1 MRNIFMNRWE
11 HIAIITFIACDA
23 VLENL
28 NWFKNSYKCCYKSV
42 EKRVGDIVHRLS
54 K

>member
-1 MRNIFMNRWE
+1 MNRWDD
-11 HIAIITFIACDA
+11 IAIITFIACDA

-28 NWFKNSYKCCYKSV
+28 NLGKNFYRYFCKKIESEAK
-42 EKRVGDIVHRLS
+42 EIVGKLS